1 MGALQSPAGSRPRSS
16 VGISPSHPT
25 RLSGACKPWR
35 DTGNADPHYV
45 REARGTLASRAFS
58 APRVHRAHR
67 GYAKGTI
74 TEYSKATL
82 GVPSRG
88 GIADTRSGGWK
99 LHAGM
104 RSHALA
110 LGQPRVHS
118 GNHRQ
123 TLHCTQD
130 AHAHAQAIARSLTR
144 TDGHAHFP
152 ARAHTQ
158 NISTHARTHVRA
170 RAHTHTHTRTHAHT
184 HAHTHPRAR
193 AHTR

>member
-1 MGALQSPAGSRPRSS
+1 MQSPAGSRSRSS

-58 APRVHRAHR
+58 APRIHRAHR

-130 AHAHAQAIARSLTR
+130 AHAHAQAIARSLAHTHRWTR
-144 TDGHAHFP
+144 TFFL
-152 ARAHTQ
+152 RAHTHR
-158 NISTHARTHVRA
+158 ISARTHARTHA
-170 RAHTHTHTRTHAHT
+170 CTHARTHAR
-184 HAHTHPRAR
+184 THPHARAR
-193 AHTR
+193 TH